1 MAVDKLV
8 YKRLITLVNLG
19 KREADQKMV
28 PNSISSNN
36 PGNNPDTPSS
46 ADAHSVENFIQGEIF
61 ADIFPT
67 MPALTPK
74 KSMKQEQ
81 EELLSRLPEF
91 RVIRS
96 TRRKRSLS
104 AFRQNGV
111 IEIHIPDR
119 LSRRQEFDVI
129 PEMIDLVLKR
139 ENRLRKSDTA
149 LLELSDLIL
158 ADLLPEFSER
168 PLSVTWRVMRERWG
182 SCTTVDKTIR
192 ISERLNS
199 APDYVIR
206 YVLFHELIHLR
217 IAGHGDD
224 FYEFLGR
231 YPEKE
236 RVEAFLEGYEAG
248 STGAPEEILELPPI

>member
-1 MAVDKLV
+1 M

-19 KREADQKMV
+19 KRKADQKLV
-28 PNSISSNN
+28 PNSTGSTN
-36 PGNNPDTPSS
+36 PANTSGNTSGTPSS
-46 ADAHSVENFIQGEIF
+46 AEAQSVENFIQGEIF

-158 ADLLPEFSER
+158 ADFLPEFSER

-224 FYEFLGR
+224 FYEYLAR
-231 YPEKE
+231 YPDRE
-236 RVEAFLEGYEAG
+236 RAEAFLEGYEAG

>member
-1 MAVDKLV
+1 MSSGDNEG
-8 YKRLITLVNLG
+8 INI
-19 KREADQKMV
+19 E
-28 PNSISSNN
+28 NSN
-36 PGNNPDTPSS
+36 
-46 ADAHSVENFIQGEIF
+46 AVENFIQGEIF
-61 ADIFPT
+61 ADIFPN

-74 KSMKQEQ
+74 KSIKKEH

-96 TRRKRSLS
+96 SRRKRTLH

-139 ENRLRKSDTA
+139 ENRLRKSDGA
-149 LLELSDLIL
+149 LFEMCDQLL
-158 ADLLPEFSER
+158 AEFLPEFNER
-168 PLSVTWRVMRERWG
+168 PISVTWRVMRERWG

-192 ISERLNS
+192 ISERLNY
-199 APDYVIR
+199 APDYALR

-224 FYEFLGR
+224 FQEFLDR
-231 YPEKE
+231 YADKE
-236 RVEAFLEGYEAG
+236 RAEAFLEGYEAG
-248 STGAPEEILELPPI
+248 SVGSPEEILELPTIQA

>member
-1 MAVDKLV
+1 M
-8 YKRLITLVNLG
+8 
-19 KREADQKMV
+19 
-28 PNSISSNN
+28 SS
-36 PGNNPDTPSS
+36 TPSS
-46 ADAHSVENFIQGEIF
+46 DNADSVENFIQGEIF
-61 ADIFPT
+61 ADIFPN

-74 KSMKQEQ
+74 KSIKQEN

-96 TRRKRSLS
+96 SRRKRTLN

-119 LSRRQEFDVI
+119 LSRRQEFEMI

-139 ENRLRKSDTA
+139 ENRLRKSDNA
-149 LLELSDLIL
+149 LLELCDLIL
-158 ADLLPEFSER
+158 AEYLPDFSER
-168 PLSVTWRVMRERWG
+168 PISVTWRVMRERWG

-199 APDYVIR
+199 APDYVIQ

-224 FYEFLGR
+224 FYEFLAR
-231 YPEKE
+231 YPEKV
-236 RVEAFLEGYEAG
+236 RAEAFLEGYEAG
-248 STGAPEEILELPPI
+248 SAGSPEEILELPPI

>member
-1 MAVDKLV
+1 M
-8 YKRLITLVNLG
+8 
-19 KREADQKMV
+19 
-28 PNSISSNN
+28 SS
-36 PGNNPDTPSS
+36 TPSS
-46 ADAHSVENFIQGEIF
+46 DNADSVENFIQGEIF
-61 ADIFPT
+61 ADIFPN

-74 KSMKQEQ
+74 KSIKQEH

-96 TRRKRSLS
+96 SRRKRTLN

-119 LSRRQEFDVI
+119 LSRRQEFEMI

-139 ENRLRKSDTA
+139 ENRLRKSDNA
-149 LLELSDLIL
+149 LLELCDLIL
-158 ADLLPEFSER
+158 AEYLPDFSER
-168 PLSVTWRVMRERWG
+168 PISVTWRVMRERWG

-224 FYEFLGR
+224 FYEFLAR
-231 YPEKE
+231 YPEKV
-236 RVEAFLEGYEAG
+236 RAEAFLEGYEAG
-248 STGAPEEILELPPI
+248 SAGSPEEILELPPI

>member
-1 MAVDKLV
+1 MSSGDNEGIK
-8 YKRLITLVNLG
+8 I
-19 KREADQKMV
+19 E
-28 PNSISSNN
+28 NSN
-36 PGNNPDTPSS
+36 
-46 ADAHSVENFIQGEIF
+46 AVENFIQGEIF
-61 ADIFPT
+61 ADIFPN

-74 KSMKQEQ
+74 KSIKKEH

-96 TRRKRSLS
+96 SRRKRTLH

-119 LSRRQEFDVI
+119 LSRRQEFEMI
-129 PEMIDLVLKR
+129 PEMIDQVLKR
-139 ENRLRKSDTA
+139 ENRLRKSDSA
-149 LLELSDLIL
+149 LLELSDLVL
-158 ADLLPEFSER
+158 AEFLPEFSER

-182 SCTTVDKTIR
+182 SCTTVDRTIR
-192 ISERLNS
+192 ISERLNG
-199 APDYVIR
+199 APEYVIR

-224 FYEFLGR
+224 FYEYLAR

-236 RVEAFLEGYEAG
+236 RAEAFLEGYEAG
-248 STGAPEEILELPPI
+248 SVGSPEEILELPPI

>member
-1 MAVDKLV
+1 
-8 YKRLITLVNLG
+8 
-19 KREADQKMV
+19 
-28 PNSISSNN
+28 
-36 PGNNPDTPSS
+36 
-46 ADAHSVENFIQGEIF
+46 VENFIQGEIF
-61 ADIFPT
+61 ADIFPN

-74 KSMKQEQ
+74 KSIKKEH

-96 TRRKRSLS
+96 SRRKRTLH

-139 ENRLRKSDTA
+139 ENRLRKSDGA
-149 LLELSDLIL
+149 LFEMCDQLL
-158 ADLLPEFSER
+158 AEFLPEFNER
-168 PLSVTWRVMRERWG
+168 PISVTWRVMRERWG

-192 ISERLNS
+192 ISERLNN
-199 APDYVIR
+199 APDYALR

-217 IAGHGDD
+217 IAGHDDD
-224 FYEFLGR
+224 FQEFLDR
-231 YPEKE
+231 YADKE
-236 RVEAFLEGYEAG
+236 RAEAFLEGYEAG
-248 STGAPEEILELPPI
+248 SVGSPDEIIELPPIQA

>member
-1 MAVDKLV
+1 MSSGDNEGIK
-8 YKRLITLVNLG
+8 I
-19 KREADQKMV
+19 E
-28 PNSISSNN
+28 NSN
-36 PGNNPDTPSS
+36 
-46 ADAHSVENFIQGEIF
+46 AVENFIQGEIF
-61 ADIFPT
+61 ADIFPN

-74 KSMKQEQ
+74 KSIKKEH

-96 TRRKRSLS
+96 SRRKRTLH

-139 ENRLRKSDTA
+139 ENRLRKSDGA
-149 LLELSDLIL
+149 LFEMCDQLL
-158 ADLLPEFSER
+158 AEFLPEFNER
-168 PLSVTWRVMRERWG
+168 PISVTWRVMRERWG

-199 APDYVIR
+199 APDYALR

-224 FYEFLGR
+224 FQEFLDR
-231 YPEKE
+231 YADKE
-236 RVEAFLEGYEAG
+236 RAEAFLEGYEAG
-248 STGAPEEILELPPI
+248 SVGSPEEILELPTIQA

>member
-1 MAVDKLV
+1 MSSGDNEGIK
-8 YKRLITLVNLG
+8 I
-19 KREADQKMV
+19 E
-28 PNSISSNN
+28 NSN
-36 PGNNPDTPSS
+36 
-46 ADAHSVENFIQGEIF
+46 AVENFIQGEIF
-61 ADIFPT
+61 ADIFPN

-74 KSMKQEQ
+74 KSIKKEH

-96 TRRKRSLS
+96 SRRKRTLH

-139 ENRLRKSDTA
+139 ENRLRKSDGA
-149 LLELSDLIL
+149 LFEMCDQLL
-158 ADLLPEFSER
+158 AEFLPEFNER
-168 PLSVTWRVMRERWG
+168 PISVTWRVMRERWG

-199 APDYVIR
+199 APDYALR

-224 FYEFLGR
+224 FQEFLYR
-231 YPEKE
+231 YADKE
-236 RVEAFLEGYEAG
+236 RAEAFLEGYEAG
-248 STGAPEEILELPPI
+248 SVGSPEEILELPTIQA

>member
-1 MAVDKLV
+1 MSSGDNEG
-8 YKRLITLVNLG
+8 INI
-19 KREADQKMV
+19 E
-28 PNSISSNN
+28 NSN
-36 PGNNPDTPSS
+36 
-46 ADAHSVENFIQGEIF
+46 AVENFIQGEIF
-61 ADIFPT
+61 ADIFPN

-74 KSMKQEQ
+74 KSIKKEH

-96 TRRKRSLS
+96 SRRKRTLH

-139 ENRLRKSDTA
+139 ENRLRKSDGA
-149 LLELSDLIL
+149 LFEMCDQLL
-158 ADLLPEFSER
+158 AEFLPEFNER
-168 PLSVTWRVMRERWG
+168 PISVTWRVMRERWG

-192 ISERLNS
+192 ISERLNN
-199 APDYVIR
+199 APDYALR

-224 FYEFLGR
+224 FQEFLER

-236 RVEAFLEGYEAG
+236 RAEAFLEGYEAG
-248 STGAPEEILELPPI
+248 SVGSPEEILELPTIQA

>member
-1 MAVDKLV
+1 LSSGDNEGIK
-8 YKRLITLVNLG
+8 I
-19 KREADQKMV
+19 E
-28 PNSISSNN
+28 NSN
-36 PGNNPDTPSS
+36 
-46 ADAHSVENFIQGEIF
+46 AVENFIQGEIF
-61 ADIFPT
+61 ADIFPN

-74 KSMKQEQ
+74 KSIKKEH

-96 TRRKRSLS
+96 SRRKRTLH

-139 ENRLRKSDTA
+139 ENRLRKSDGA
-149 LLELSDLIL
+149 LFEMCDQLL
-158 ADLLPEFSER
+158 AEFLPEFNER
-168 PLSVTWRVMRERWG
+168 PISVTWRVMRERWG

-192 ISERLNS
+192 ISERLNN
-199 APDYVIR
+199 APDYALR

-224 FYEFLGR
+224 FQEFLDR

-236 RVEAFLEGYEAG
+236 RAEAFLEGYEAG
-248 STGAPEEILELPPI
+248 SVGSPEEILELPTIQA

>member
-1 MAVDKLV
+1 MSSGDNEG
-8 YKRLITLVNLG
+8 INI
-19 KREADQKMV
+19 E
-28 PNSISSNN
+28 NSNE
-36 PGNNPDTPSS
+36 
-46 ADAHSVENFIQGEIF
+46 VENFIQGEIF
-61 ADIFPT
+61 ADIFPN

-74 KSMKQEQ
+74 KSIKKEH

-96 TRRKRSLS
+96 SRRKRTLH

-139 ENRLRKSDTA
+139 ENRLRKSDGA
-149 LLELSDLIL
+149 LFEMCDQLL
-158 ADLLPEFSER
+158 AEFLPEFSEFNER
-168 PLSVTWRVMRERWG
+168 PISVTWRVMRERWG

-199 APDYVIR
+199 APDYALR

-224 FYEFLGR
+224 FQEFLDR
-231 YPEKE
+231 YADKE
-236 RVEAFLEGYEAG
+236 RAEAFLEGYEAG
-248 STGAPEEILELPPI
+248 SVGSPEEILELPTIQA

>member
-1 MAVDKLV
+1 LSSGDNEGIK
-8 YKRLITLVNLG
+8 I
-19 KREADQKMV
+19 E
-28 PNSISSNN
+28 NSN
-36 PGNNPDTPSS
+36 
-46 ADAHSVENFIQGEIF
+46 AVENLIQGEIF
-61 ADIFPT
+61 ADIFPN

-74 KSMKQEQ
+74 KSIKKEH

-96 TRRKRSLS
+96 SRRKRTLH

-139 ENRLRKSDTA
+139 ENRLRKSDGA
-149 LLELSDLIL
+149 LFEMCDQLL
-158 ADLLPEFSER
+158 AEFLPEFNER
-168 PLSVTWRVMRERWG
+168 PFSVTWRVMRERWG

-192 ISERLNS
+192 ISERLNN
-199 APDYVIR
+199 APDYALR

-224 FYEFLGR
+224 FHEFLNR
-231 YPEKE
+231 YPDKE
-236 RVEAFLEGYEAG
+236 RAEAFLEGYEAG
-248 STGAPEEILELPPI
+248 SVGSPDEIIELPPIQA

>member
-1 MAVDKLV
+1 MSSGDNEGIK
-8 YKRLITLVNLG
+8 I
-19 KREADQKMV
+19 E
-28 PNSISSNN
+28 NSN
-36 PGNNPDTPSS
+36 
-46 ADAHSVENFIQGEIF
+46 AVENFIQGEIF
-61 ADIFPT
+61 ADIFPN

-74 KSMKQEQ
+74 KSIKKEH

-96 TRRKRSLS
+96 SRRKRTLH

-139 ENRLRKSDTA
+139 ENRLRKSDGA
-149 LLELSDLIL
+149 LFEMCDQLL
-158 ADLLPEFSER
+158 AEFLPEFSEFNER
-168 PLSVTWRVMRERWG
+168 PISVTWRVMRERWG

-199 APDYVIR
+199 APDYALR

-224 FYEFLGR
+224 FHELLAR
-231 YPEKE
+231 YPEKD
-236 RVEAFLEGYEAG
+236 RAEAFLEGYEAG
-248 STGAPEEILELPPI
+248 SAGSPEEILELPPI

>member
-1 MAVDKLV
+1 MSSGDNEG
-8 YKRLITLVNLG
+8 INI
-19 KREADQKMV
+19 E
-28 PNSISSNN
+28 NSN
-36 PGNNPDTPSS
+36 
-46 ADAHSVENFIQGEIF
+46 AVENFIQGEIF
-61 ADIFPT
+61 ADIFPN

-74 KSMKQEQ
+74 KSIKKEH

-96 TRRKRSLS
+96 SRRKRTLH

-139 ENRLRKSDTA
+139 ENRLRKSDGA
-149 LLELSDLIL
+149 LFEMCDQLL
-158 ADLLPEFSER
+158 AEFLPEFNER
-168 PLSVTWRVMRERWG
+168 PISVTWRVMRERWG

-192 ISERLNS
+192 ISERLNN
-199 APDYVIR
+199 APDYALR

-224 FYEFLGR
+224 FQEFLDR
-231 YPEKE
+231 YPKKE
-236 RVEAFLEGYEAG
+236 RAEAFLEGYEAG
-248 STGAPEEILELPPI
+248 SVGSPEEILELPTIQA

>member
-1 MAVDKLV
+1 M
-8 YKRLITLVNLG
+8 
-19 KREADQKMV
+19 
-28 PNSISSNN
+28 
-36 PGNNPDTPSS
+36 
-46 ADAHSVENFIQGEIF
+46 ENFIQGEIF
-61 ADIFPT
+61 ADIFPN

-74 KSMKQEQ
+74 KSIKKEH

-96 TRRKRSLS
+96 SRRKRTLH

-139 ENRLRKSDTA
+139 ENRLRKSDGA
-149 LLELSDLIL
+149 LFEMCDQLL
-158 ADLLPEFSER
+158 AEFLPEFSEFNER
-168 PLSVTWRVMRERWG
+168 PISVTWRVMRERWG

-199 APDYVIR
+199 APDYALR

-224 FYEFLGR
+224 FQDFLDR
-231 YPEKE
+231 YADKE
-236 RVEAFLEGYEAG
+236 RAEAFLEGYEAG
-248 STGAPEEILELPPI
+248 SVGSPEEILELPTIQA

>member
-1 MAVDKLV
+1 MSSGDNEGIK
-8 YKRLITLVNLG
+8 I
-19 KREADQKMV
+19 E
-28 PNSISSNN
+28 NSN
-36 PGNNPDTPSS
+36 
-46 ADAHSVENFIQGEIF
+46 AVENFIQGEIF
-61 ADIFPT
+61 ADIFPN

-74 KSMKQEQ
+74 KSIKKEH

-96 TRRKRSLS
+96 SRRKRTLH

-139 ENRLRKSDTA
+139 ENRLRKSDGA
-149 LLELSDLIL
+149 LFEMCDQLL
-158 ADLLPEFSER
+158 AEFLPEFNER
-168 PLSVTWRVMRERWG
+168 PISVTWRVMRERWG

-199 APDYVIR
+199 APDYALR

-224 FYEFLGR
+224 FQDFLDR
-231 YPEKE
+231 YADKE
-236 RVEAFLEGYEAG
+236 RAEAFLEGYEAG
-248 STGAPEEILELPPI
+248 SVGSPEEILELPTIQA

>member
-1 MAVDKLV
+1 MSSGDNEG
-8 YKRLITLVNLG
+8 INI
-19 KREADQKMV
+19 E
-28 PNSISSNN
+28 NSN
-36 PGNNPDTPSS
+36 
-46 ADAHSVENFIQGEIF
+46 AVENFIQGEIF
-61 ADIFPT
+61 ADIFPN

-74 KSMKQEQ
+74 KSIKKEH

-96 TRRKRSLS
+96 SRRKRTLH

-139 ENRLRKSDTA
+139 ENRLRKSDGA
-149 LLELSDLIL
+149 LFEMCDQLL
-158 ADLLPEFSER
+158 AEFLPEFNER
-168 PLSVTWRVMRERWG
+168 PISVTWRVMRERWG

-192 ISERLNS
+192 ISDRLNGS
-199 APDYVIR
+199 PDYVLR

-224 FYEFLGR
+224 FHELLAR
-231 YPEKE
+231 YGDKE
-236 RVEAFLEGYEAG
+236 RAEAFLEGYEAG
-248 STGAPEEILELPPI
+248 SQGSPDEILELPPI

>member
-1 MAVDKLV
+1 MNFDS
-8 YKRLITLVNLG
+8 
-19 KREADQKMV
+19 
-28 PNSISSNN
+28 PNS
-36 PGNNPDTPSS
+36 PTPSNEN
-46 ADAHSVENFIQGEIF
+46 ADSVENFIQGEIF
-61 ADIFPT
+61 ADIFPN

-74 KSMKQEQ
+74 KTIKQEH

-91 RVIRS
+91 RVVRS
-96 TRRKRSLS
+96 SRRKRTLN

-119 LSRRQEFDVI
+119 LSRRQEFEMI

-139 ENRLRKSDTA
+139 ENRLRKSDSA

-158 ADLLPEFSER
+158 AEFLPEFSER

-182 SCTTVDKTIR
+182 SCTTVDRTIR

-224 FYEFLGR
+224 FHEYLAR
-231 YPEKE
+231 YPDKE
-236 RVEAFLEGYEAG
+236 RAEAFLEGYEAG
-248 STGAPEEILELPPI
+248 SVGTPEEILELPPI

>member
-1 MAVDKLV
+1 LSSGDNEG
-8 YKRLITLVNLG
+8 INI
-19 KREADQKMV
+19 E
-28 PNSISSNN
+28 NSN
-36 PGNNPDTPSS
+36 
-46 ADAHSVENFIQGEIF
+46 AVENFIQGEIF
-61 ADIFPT
+61 ADIFPN

-74 KSMKQEQ
+74 KSIKKEH

-96 TRRKRSLS
+96 SRRKRTLH

-139 ENRLRKSDTA
+139 ENRLRKSDGA
-149 LLELSDLIL
+149 LFEMCDQLL
-158 ADLLPEFSER
+158 AEFLPEFNER
-168 PLSVTWRVMRERWG
+168 PISVTWRVMRERWG

-192 ISERLNS
+192 ISERLNN
-199 APDYVIR
+199 APDYALR

-224 FYEFLGR
+224 FQEFLDR
-231 YPEKE
+231 YPKKE
-236 RVEAFLEGYEAG
+236 RAEAFLEGYEAG
-248 STGAPEEILELPPI
+248 SVGSPEEILELPTIQA